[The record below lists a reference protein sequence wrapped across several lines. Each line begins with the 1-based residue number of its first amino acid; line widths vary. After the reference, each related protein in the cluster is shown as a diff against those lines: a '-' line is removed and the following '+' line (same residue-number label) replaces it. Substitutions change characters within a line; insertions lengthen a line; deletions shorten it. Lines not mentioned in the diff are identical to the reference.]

1 MRFIKQNVNVEQ
13 GDALA
18 TKLKAFL
25 VENKAQFEHSL
36 IPNMDHIDHRALN
49 EKGIEILEVNYLVDN
64 RYSLV
69 YQYDWFIFSGCTN
82 TDESGMEKNK
92 VTITLLDN
100 GDLEFDRSAL
110 GIS

>member
-1 MRFIKQNVNVEQ
+1 MQFINHNKDVEQ
-13 GDALA
+13 GDVLA
-18 TKLKAFL
+18 EKLRVFL

-49 EKGIEILEVNYLVDN
+49 EKGIEILEVHYLADN

-69 YQYDWFIFSGCTN
+69 YKYDWFIFSGCTN
-82 TDESGMEKNK
+82 TDESGVEKNK
-92 VTITLLDN
+92 VTITVLDN

>member
-1 MRFIKQNVNVEQ
+1 MRFTKQNIDVEPS
-13 GDALA
+13 DILA